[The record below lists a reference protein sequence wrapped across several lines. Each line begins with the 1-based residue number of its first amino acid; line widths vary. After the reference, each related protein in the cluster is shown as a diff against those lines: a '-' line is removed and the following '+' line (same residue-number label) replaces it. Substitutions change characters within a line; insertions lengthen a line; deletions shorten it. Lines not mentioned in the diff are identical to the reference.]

1 MDVLR
6 PLSTG
11 VSTSGG
17 LNGARARLR
26 NRGTPLRA
34 MHQHPGSIPLY
45 LIKTTNTPSTL
56 NQHPFVPIETPRI
69 HQDRRREEY
78 KSVTRSLPRGVLEV
92 GGGPEGEGAGRR
104 NSRSREMLLMPRGQR
119 DKHARE
125 TSSCRFVPVFVSS
138 LALSLDPTRSIRE
151 MKRRKTLI
159 REKHMLRYK

>member
-11 VSTSGG
+11 VSTSRGPCG
-17 LNGARARLR
+17 TRARRR
-26 NRGTPLRA
+26 NRGTLLRA

-56 NQHPFVPIETPRI
+56 NQHPFVPIETRVSIRI
-69 HQDRRREEY
+69 VGA
-78 KSVTRSLPRGVLEV
+78 KNTRQWRDLFRGGSFRV
-92 GGGPEGEGAGRR
+92 GGESKGKGSGRR
-104 NSRSREMLLMPRGQR
+104 NSRCCEMLLMLRGQR

-138 LALSLDPTRSIRE
+138 LALSRPDS
-151 MKRRKTLI
+151 
-159 REKHMLRYK
+159 LRTQRDETTKDVDSWKAHAAI

>member
-17 LNGARARLR
+17 PAGAR
-26 NRGTPLRA
+26 GIPLRA

-56 NQHPFVPIETPRI
+56 NQHPFVPIESRVSIRIAARRI
-69 HQDRRREEY
+69 HVSDAI
-78 KSVTRSLPRGVLEV
+78 SSTGGLHAAVRGRLR
-92 GGGPEGEGAGRR
+92 GGGEERNGR

-125 TSSCRFVPVFVSS
+125 TSTRRFVPVFVSS
-138 LALSLDPTRSIRE
+138 RLARGMNDE
-151 MKRRKTLI
+151 RR
-159 REKHMLRYK
+159 